1 MVKAVIRMVL
11 LLVFMGILM
20 VFVMMPTPTF
30 KQVWSPS
37 IKAKTQST
45 YFGLT
50 GAKLLICTFPMLFI
64 AALGCVYLH
73 LSKNNEDNYKKSDEE
88 NKRVS
93 KWKSPVLIKGPLGI
107 VTGTELAFFLMFIA
121 LLVWSFASYLRMGFA
136 TINKKTAAKAGLT
149 VWQYKLEDAGLRF
162 ALVGNIVLS
171 FLFFPVAR
179 GSSMLPLLG
188 LTSEASIKYHIWL
201 GHIAM
206 VLFTA
211 HGLCY
216 IIVVANTGHL
226 EEFISWNKADIS
238 FVAGEVA
245 LICGLAMWVTAIPR
259 IRRKMFEVFFY
270 THHLYIVFV
279 AFFVFHVGFS
289 FACIMLPGFYLFL
302 IDRYLRFLQSRRQI
316 RLLSSRVLPCET
328 LELNFSKDPALRY
341 TSTSIVFVNIPSI
354 SKIQWHPFTIT
365 SSSNLEP
372 EKLSVMIKKEGSW
385 SQKLYQILSTASS
398 VDHLGVC
405 IEGPYGPA
413 STQFMR
419 HDTLVMVC
427 GGSGITP
434 FISIIREIIFRST
447 ASNTK
452 TPRILLICAFKHS
465 TELTTLDLILPIS
478 GTTDISR
485 VQLQIEAYVT
495 REKQPNVENRKQ
507 VRSIWFKHNAKDM
520 PLSATLGPNSWIWLG
535 AIISSSFVIFLIL
548 LGVLTRYH
556 INPIDHNTN
565 GIYPW
570 ALKSLFCMFFICVSI
585 VITSTAVILWNK
597 KQNGKGLK
605 QIQTTD
611 TNTPMNQPG
620 SLFHNGDT
628 ELESLPSQ
636 SLAQATN
643 IHFGARPDL
652 KKILFECE
660 GSSVG
665 VLVCGPKKMRH
676 EVATICTAGL
686 ADNLHF
692 ESISFSW

>member
-1 MVKAVIRMVL
+1 MVRAEIRMVL

-30 KQVWSPS
+30 KKVWFPS

-45 YFGLT
+45 YFGQT
-50 GAKLLICTFPMLFI
+50 GARLLIYTFPMLFI

-73 LSKNNEDNYKKSDEE
+73 LSKNDEDNYKKSDEE

-93 KWKSPVLIKGPLGI
+93 IWKSPVLVKGPLGI

-121 LLVWSFASYLRMGFA
+121 LLVWSFASYLRMSFA

-149 VWQYKLEDAGLRF
+149 VWQDKLEDAGLRF
-162 ALVGNIVLS
+162 GLVGNIVLS
-171 FLFFPVAR
+171 FLFFPVTR

-216 IIVVANTGHL
+216 TIVWANTRHL
-226 EEFISWNKADIS
+226 VAFISWRKADVSI
-238 FVAGEVA
+238 VAGEVA
-245 LICGLAMWVTAIPR
+245 LIAGLAMWVTAIPR

-279 AFFVFHVGFS
+279 AFFMFHVGFS
-289 FACIMLPGFYLFL
+289 FTCIMLPGFYLFL

-316 RLLSSRVLPCET
+316 RLFSSRVLPCET
-328 LELNFSKDPALRY
+328 VELNFSKDPALRY
-341 TSTSIVFVNIPSI
+341 TSTSIVYLNIPSI

-385 SQKLYQILSTASS
+385 SQKLHQILSTTSS

-413 STQFMR
+413 STQYMR

-452 TPRILLICAFKHS
+452 TPRILLVCAFKQS

-495 REKQPNVENRKQ
+495 REKQPNAENKKQ

-548 LGVLTRYH
+548 LGFLTRYH

-565 GIYPW
+565 DIYPW

-585 VITSTAVILWNK
+585 VITSTAVVLWNK

-611 TNTPMNQPG
+611 TNAPMNHPG

-636 SLAQATN
+636 SLVQATN

-665 VLVCGPKKMRH
+665 VLVCGPQKMQH

-686 ADNLHF
+686 ADNLQF

>member
-1 MVKAVIRMVL
+1 MVKAEIRMVL
-11 LLVFMGILM
+11 LLVFMGIIM
-20 VFVMMPTPTF
+20 IFVMMPTTTF
-30 KQVWSPS
+30 KKVWFPS

-45 YFGLT
+45 YFGSA
-50 GAKLLICTFPMLFI
+50 GARLLIYTFPMLFI

-73 LSKNNEDNYKKSDEE
+73 LTKNSEDNYKKSDKE
-88 NKRVS
+88 NNRIS
-93 KWKSPVLIKGPLGI
+93 IWKTPVLVKGPLGI
-107 VTGTELAFFLMFIA
+107 VTGTELAFFIMFIA
-121 LLVWSFASYLRMGFA
+121 LLVWSFASYLVMSFE
-136 TINKKTAAKAGLT
+136 TINKKTAAKFGLT
-149 VWQYKLEDAGLRF
+149 VWQDKLESAGLRF
-162 ALVGNIVLS
+162 GLVGNIALS

-216 IIVVANTGHL
+216 TIVWANTGHL
-226 EEFISWNKADIS
+226 SAFISWRKADIS
-238 FVAGEVA
+238 VVAGEVA
-245 LICGLAMWVTAIPR
+245 LLCGLAMWVTVIPR

-270 THHLYIVFV
+270 THHLYIGFV
-279 AFFVFHVGFS
+279 AFFVFHVGF
-289 FACIMLPGFYLFL
+289 AYTCIMLPGFYLFL
-302 IDRYLRFLQSRRQI
+302 VDRYLRFLQSRRQI
-316 RLLSSRVLPCET
+316 RLLSSRVLPCDT
-328 LELNFSKDPALRY
+328 VELNFLKDPELRY

-365 SSSNLEP
+365 SNSNLEP
-372 EKLSVMIKKEGSW
+372 EKLSLVIKKEGSW
-385 SQKLYQILSTASS
+385 SQKLHQILSTASS
-398 VDHLGVC
+398 VDHLDVC

-413 STQFMR
+413 STHFMR

-447 ASNTK
+447 TSNSK
-452 TPRILLICAFKHS
+452 TPRVLLVCAFKHS
-465 TELTTLDLILPIS
+465 TDLTMLDLLLPIS

-495 REKQPNVENRKQ
+495 REKQPSVENKNQ
-507 VRSIWFKHNAKDM
+507 VRSIWFKPNATDM
-520 PLSATLGPNSWIWLG
+520 PITATLGPNSWLWLG

-548 LGVLTRYH
+548 LGVLTRFY

-565 GIYPW
+565 DIYPW
-570 ALKSLFCMFFICVSI
+570 AYKSLFCMFFICVSI
-585 VITSTAVILWNK
+585 VITSTAAVLWNK
-597 KQNGKGLK
+597 NQNGKGLK
-605 QIQTTD
+605 QIQNTD
-611 TNTPMNQPG
+611 TSTPMNSPG

-636 SLAQATN
+636 SLVQATN

-652 KKILFECE
+652 KKILFDCE